1 MKKISLWF
9 YKISNWKVTLF
20 ALLIFLVF
28 SGLTLP
34 VESRKAEMY
43 SQGAGSAD
51 TKLFYN
57 AAELTKMAE
66 AYGEDGRNAYLK
78 ARWTFDLAFPLV
90 YTFFLVTAT
99 SYFLGKTF
107 LEGSNFRLLNLIPL
121 IAMIFDF
128 LENTAV
134 SLVMWRYPV
143 PCPPGLLLAPVFTPI
158 KWLLVV
164 LSFFILLFALIAS
177 GWRKIRQAK

>member
-1 MKKISLWF
+1 MKKVSIWF
-9 YKISNWKVTLF
+9 HKISTWKITLL

-34 VESRKAEMY
+34 RESRKAEAY
-43 SQGAGSAD
+43 SGGKGSAD
-51 TKLFYN
+51 TTLFYS
-57 AAELTKMAE
+57 ASDLTQMAE
-66 AYGEDGRNAYLK
+66 VYGEAGRDAYLK

-99 SYFLGKTF
+99 SYLLGKSF
-107 LEGSNFRLLNLIPL
+107 PDCSLLRQLNLVPL
-121 IAMIFDF
+121 AAMVFDF

-143 PCPPGLLLAPVFTPI
+143 PCPPGLLLAPLFTPL
-158 KWLLVV
+158 KWLLVAS
-164 LSFFILLFALIAS
+164 SFLILLFALIIT
-177 GWRKIRQAK
+177 GWRKLRKD